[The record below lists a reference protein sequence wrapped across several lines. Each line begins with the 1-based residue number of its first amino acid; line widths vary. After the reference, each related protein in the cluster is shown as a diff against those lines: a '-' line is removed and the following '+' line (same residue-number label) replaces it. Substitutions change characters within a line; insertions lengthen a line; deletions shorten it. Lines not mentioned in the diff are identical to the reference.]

1 VALAVISWG
10 VALWVAQAV
19 TGPEIG
25 DRVRVL
31 EERIEQQLRGGAA
44 QPESR
49 PQPPRS
55 HEDASFEPWEL
66 VGV

>member
-10 VALWVAQAV
+10 AALWVAQAA
-19 TGPEIG
+19 TGPEID

-31 EERIEQQLRGGAA
+31 EERIEQQLRSVPV
-44 QPESR
+44 QPASR
-49 PQPPRS
+49 PQPARS